1 MYNKNDSLERCD
13 LYLNLM
19 KGGNAAKMSKKINE
33 KFIDA
38 YNELDRNCGRK
49 FGITTG
55 GVTEYI
61 NRLHSTRFAPRRDEV
76 IHHLVKY
83 RNIRNVFAH
92 EMKAIKKNDELIK
105 ADLLWIKRFNRD
117 LVRKKDPISAYLKK
131 ARRYARNRRIR
142 RYLIAGAFVLLLFI
156 VVIALVLIGK

>member
-1 MYNKNDSLERCD
+1 M
-13 LYLNLM
+13 
-19 KGGNAAKMSKKINE
+19 GKKINE
-33 KFIDA
+33 KFLNA

-49 FGITTG
+49 FGIATG

-61 NRLHSTRFAPRRDEV
+61 NRLHGTRFAPKRDEV

-92 EMKAIKKNDELIK
+92 EVRAVKKNDELSK

-117 LVRKKDPISAYLKK
+117 LLRKKDPISVYLRK
-131 ARRYARNRRIR
+131 ARRYARSLRFRRFAIG
-142 RYLIAGAFVLLLFI
+142 IAFVILLFI
-156 VVIALVLIGK
+156 VILVAVLVGK